1 MNSRILNFPAAIIIC
16 LLFSIISSAQ
26 NLKVKDMRMILSDLS
41 ASTHQRED
49 SLGIPCGLVKVQ
61 LTNPN
66 TTFEGNVVGLV
77 ENQMN
82 EYWVYLPKGTKKLN
96 ILRNHF
102 LPYEV
107 NFNDFGIE
115 GIESKV
121 TYHLILKEVKFNQEK
136 NILILSVSPKDAS
149 LIIDNYVIENNQDGS
164 YKLFLEKGEHVC
176 RLKAN
181 GYKSKVEIVNI
192 GKGPVELRTE
202 LESLMADVKI
212 NCGTTDADIFIDNK
226 KMGKGTW
233 IGKLPAGTYEVSSQ
247 KEGFESFFQSIIIK
261 EKENANLDIPKLKR
275 QAGCIYVVSNVD
287 NINEIKIDGEVVEI
301 SNGKIH
307 DVISGNHVVSLV
319 KYGYNK
325 AEFRIIAKGDN
336 KDTIRHD
343 FIPIRRVE
351 YEKALQGD
359 ASSQRIIGRECKEKG
374 DYKQAFFWLN
384 QAVESPPDYYYVTDD
399 RLLLARMCS
408 DRDKPEFYDIAKAK
422 EYLLGIIEY
431 FRDKINERNG
441 FEAYMKMGF
450 GALGDLCKDNKIYDE
465 AISWYKQYVQYDNGN
480 TSSLVC
486 IDIGDCYLQLGDK
499 AQAKEWYIRV
509 AEGGSESGRKRAKR
523 NLVQLNYIY

>member
-1 MNSRILNFPAAIIIC
+1 MNSRIVNFSVAIIIN
-16 LLFSIISSAQ
+16 LLFSNISSAQ

-61 LTNPN
+61 LTTPN

-82 EYWVYLPKGTKKLN
+82 EYWVYLPKGAKKLM

-115 GIESKV
+115 RIESKV

-136 NILILSVSPKDAS
+136 NSLILSVRPKDAS
-149 LIIDNYVIENNQDGS
+149 LVIDNYAIENSQDGS

-192 GKGPVELRTE
+192 GKGPVELSTE

-212 NCGTTDADIFIDNK
+212 NCGTTDADIFIDK
-226 KMGKGTW
+226 KNIGKGTW
-233 IGKLPAGTYEVSSQ
+233 IGQLPAGTYEVSSQ
-247 KEGFESFFQSIIIK
+247 KEGFESFSQSIIVK
-261 EKENANLDIPKLKR
+261 EKENVNIDVPKLKR
-275 QAGCIYVVSNVD
+275 QAGCVYVVSNVD
-287 NINEIKIDGEVVEI
+287 NINEIKIDGKVVEM
-301 SNGKIH
+301 SNGKIL
-307 DVISGNHVVSLV
+307 DVMSGNHVVSLV

-325 AEFRIIAKGDN
+325 AQHTIFVKGND
-336 KDTIRHD
+336 KDTIKHT
-343 FIPIRRVE
+343 FVVINNE
-351 YEKALQGD
+351 YKNALHGD
-359 ASSQRIIGRECKEKG
+359 ASSQRIIGHQCEQKG
-374 DYKQAFFWLN
+374 DYKQAIYWLS
-384 QAVESPPDYYYVTDD
+384 QAVETPKDYYHVTDD

-408 DRDKPEFYDIAKAK
+408 DKDKPDFYDIAKAK
-422 EYLLGIIEY
+422 EYLFGIIEY
-431 FRDKINERNG
+431 FRDKINEENG
-441 FEAYMKMGF
+441 FDAYMKVGLS
-450 GALGDLCKDNKIYDE
+450 ALGDLCKDNKMYDE
-465 AISWYKQYVQYDNGN
+465 AISWYKQYVQYDNGD

-499 AQAKEWYIRV
+499 SQAKEWYIRV
-509 AEGGSESGRKRAKR
+509 AEGGSESGRKRAKK
-523 NLVQLNYIY
+523 NLVQLNY